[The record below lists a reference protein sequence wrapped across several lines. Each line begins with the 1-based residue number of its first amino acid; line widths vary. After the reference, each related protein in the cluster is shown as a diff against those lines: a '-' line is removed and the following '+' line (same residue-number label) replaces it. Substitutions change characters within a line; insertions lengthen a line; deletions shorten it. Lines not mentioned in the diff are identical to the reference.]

1 MERGTRIREA
11 IEERT
16 ETIQAHEEAR
26 KNELIAHPENMSRS
40 LTRLYLIYSI
50 CFLTKIIRSATTT
63 MHFRLTGNDCLLLVC
78 SNIVL
83 FLLFVVSEN
92 LNNFV

>member
-1 MERGTRIREA
+1 
-11 IEERT
+11 
-16 ETIQAHEEAR
+16 
-26 KNELIAHPENMSRS
+26 
-40 LTRLYLIYSI
+40 
-50 CFLTKIIRSATTT
+50 